1 MSGSRHTKT
10 AKDMNWIYDNCYK
23 KKFLFFLLCT
33 VQVCY
38 GQGFSIKGTLKDAST
53 LKPVEAAQV
62 VLLANSTAM
71 TKYHTLSN
79 LDGKFSLNNI
89 PASSYCIQIS
99 CMGYKQTLLSI
110 IELTKNIDLGEVFLE
125 EKSID
130 LSEVTVY
137 ASVQSKAD
145 RWIYYPSEVI
155 KKQSVDAYD
164 IIQRMNLPD
173 LRFDLINHSFSSLK
187 QGTLQIR
194 INGVL
199 SQQSD
204 LVALQPQDITK
215 IEYVDNPGI
224 AYGEGVSAVILIKTK
239 QQYEGIQGGT
249 RLLSAVTTNMGSVYA
264 YFKWIGKSDFL
275 SVKINGQH
283 QNVGC
288 IYANSIQEFN
298 YPTSIMTLNS
308 IGEEGRSKR
317 WNGDIQL
324 DYNRLIDSRN
334 SFFNATAKYSG
345 LWQPKNSYVSNVL
358 KDDIPTFTEILS
370 RKNKTHNI
378 MLEFYIDKSFSNRS
392 NLLASLTGTHIT
404 SDYNRWYNKE
414 YTNNSSAKYESSYDV
429 NGKHHSIIGEIICKY
444 PLTDRHWLTAGTY
457 ELYSHTDNIYTMT
470 EGVNPISLQ
479 NLNSY
484 NYLEFSGAFG
494 KLSYSLGGGYSFYLI
509 KNDGLLFQYHFF
521 RPSLSLSIP
530 FAKEIRL
537 QYHLNINPQEPTLA
551 MRSDFS
557 QTISEYEMSK
567 GNPHLKPYQSY
578 SNQASLSFRKADTFL
593 SLTAY
598 LQYSKH
604 PFTNNPPYYD
614 PETDKFVYTISNQN
628 SFTHAQIRMYAS
640 QKLFSQTL
648 NLSGFLTLNRY
659 INDGLKF
666 STSYTGLLGGLT
678 ISYDQPKWG
687 IQANY
692 ITAISYMFN
701 ETKTRM
707 APNLQLSAYY
717 NIRKIRCAISINN
730 PFMNAVNTTEINSKA
745 IQGQTYKY
753 QKYNNNLVTIAFSY
767 NFRIGKTRNPQ
778 KQINNTDTDAGII
791 R

>member
-1 MSGSRHTKT
+1 
-10 AKDMNWIYDNCYK
+10 MNRTYDNWYK
-23 KKFLFFLLCT
+23 KMLLYFFLCI

-53 LKPVEAAQV
+53 LKPVNAAQV
-62 VLLANSTAM
+62 VLLADSTVM

-79 LDGKFSLNNI
+79 FDGKFSLNNI
-89 PASSYCIQIS
+89 PASSYRVHIS
-99 CMGYKQTLLSI
+99 CKGYKQTHISI
-110 IELTKNIDLGEVFLE
+110 IELTKNIDLEDVFLE
-125 EKSID
+125 EKPIE
-130 LSEVTVY
+130 LSEVTVS
-137 ASVQSKAD
+137 AIVQSRAD
-145 RWIYYPSEVI
+145 RWIYYPSDVI

-164 IIQRMNLPD
+164 ILQRMNLPD

-204 LVALQPQDITK
+204 LFALQPQDIAK

-224 AYGEGVSAVILIKTK
+224 AYGEGVSGVILIKTK

-249 RLLSAVTTNMGSVYA
+249 RLLSAVTTNMGSAYA

-275 SVKINGQH
+275 SVKMNGQY
-283 QNVGC
+283 QNAGG
-288 IYANSIQEFN
+288 IYANSIQKFN
-298 YPTSIMTLNS
+298 YPTSVMTLNTF
-308 IGEEGRSKR
+308 GEEGRSKHC
-317 WNGDIQL
+317 NGDIQL

-345 LWQPKNSYVSNVL
+345 LWQPKNSSVCNVG
-358 KDDIPTFTEILS
+358 KNDIPTFTEILS
-370 RKNKTHNI
+370 RKNKIHNI
-378 MLEFYIDKSFSNRS
+378 MLEFYIDKSFSNSS
-392 NLLASLTGTHIT
+392 NLLASLTGTHII
-404 SDYNRWYNKE
+404 SDYNRWYNKK
-414 YTNNSSAKYESSYDV
+414 YTNNSSAKYESAYDV
-429 NGKHHSIIGEIICKY
+429 NGKHRSIIGEITYKY
-444 PLTDRHWLTAGTY
+444 PLKKHHWLTVGTY
-457 ELYSHTDNIYTMT
+457 ERYSHTDNIYTMT
-470 EGVNPISLQ
+470 EGINPISLQ
-479 NLNSY
+479 NFNSY

-494 KLSYSLGGGYSFYLI
+494 KLSYSLGGGYSLYRI
-509 KNDGLLFQYHFF
+509 KNDGVLLQYHFF
-521 RPSLSLSIP
+521 RPSLSLSVP
-530 FAKEIRL
+530 LVKKIRL

-557 QTISEYEMSK
+557 QTISEYEISK

-578 SNQASLSFRKADTFL
+578 SNQVSLSFRRADFFL
-593 SLTAY
+593 SLSAY
-598 LQYSKH
+598 LQYNKH

-614 PETDKFVYTISNQN
+614 PKTDKFVYTISNQN
-628 SFTHAQIRMYAS
+628 SFTHAQIRMYGS

-648 NLSGFLTLNRY
+648 NLSGYLTFNRY
-659 INDGLKF
+659 INDGLNF

-678 ISYDQPKWG
+678 VSYDQSKWG
-687 IQANY
+687 VQANY
-692 ITAISYMFN
+692 RTAISYMFN

-717 NIRKIRCAISINN
+717 NIRRIRCAISINN
-730 PFMNAVNTTEINSKA
+730 PFMNTVNTIEINSKA

-753 QKYNNNLVTIAFSY
+753 QKYNNNLVTIEFSY
-767 NFRIGKTRNPQ
+767 NFRIGKTRNLQ
-778 KQINNTDTDAGII
+778 KQINNTDTDAGVI